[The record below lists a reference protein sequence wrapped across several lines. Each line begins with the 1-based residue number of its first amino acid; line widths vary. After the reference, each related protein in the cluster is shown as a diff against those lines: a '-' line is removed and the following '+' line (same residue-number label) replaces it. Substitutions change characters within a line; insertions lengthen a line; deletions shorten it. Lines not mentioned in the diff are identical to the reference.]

1 MKRALSFLLRRA
13 TPITSVDSD
22 RPLTV
27 YDPVTLG
34 NRLNRYLKRR
44 LSDDLEGLVHT
55 AYLGGD
61 LQTAEELFVVL
72 QNKLQRDCQK
82 YPRDRRVSDDLI
94 RRIAA
99 ELEKR
104 RAMKQPDAKPE
115 IVDELQVVT
124 VLPK

>member
-72 QNKLQRDCQK
+72 QNKLQRDFQK
-82 YPRDRRVSDDLI
+82 YPRDRRVADDLI
-94 RRIAA
+94 ERIAA
-99 ELEKR
+99 EFENR
-104 RAMKQPDAKPE
+104 RAMKQHDARPE
-115 IVDELQVVT
+115 AAEDPQLANA
-124 VLPK
+124 LPK